1 MLQSGATREPSHAQ
15 DRKPLSIIGH
25 MLFSWLKAQNAVEA
39 GAALADSFPT
49 QAAGPAVGEFLRTAT
64 QDLRGRN
71 LNFYQR
77 VRFANAFKWRL
88 LENGVAA
95 DTARDVTQTLLISSS
110 GKMAPTAPA
119 AAPASAPARTAA
131 AADARPNGGPVDG
144 KALEALFRQGEEA
157 LGRGQLDDA
166 VAHYQAY
173 LVARPRDTAALN
185 NLAVALLKLGRH
197 SEAADQLRKA
207 VARNPKN
214 VDAYTNLG
222 NALLQLHRYGEAEE
236 AFRRV
241 VSLKPSDLAARSSL
255 GLALTLIGR
264 LDSAR
269 FEFEAVLKTTP
280 EHAGALCGLGLL
292 ERASGRAAEAE
303 ALLWRAVQAD
313 PHLIRAWA
321 AIPSLRRMT
330 KADSRWLQNADKLAS
345 ATKSHADEAALRHAL
360 GKYYDDTG
368 QYPQALT
375 SFQRANSLLK
385 PLAPA
390 FDAKAYAALVE
401 DMTNTYTADSLASA
415 RISDSSPMRH
425 VFVIGM
431 PRSGVALTGRIMAS
445 HPEVTSV
452 GQLDFWQETARGE
465 DNRVRRKI
473 LSENAR
479 RKLAS
484 EYIAAI
490 KRLSPNADAVVEATP
505 LNADY
510 VGLIYSVLPDARFI
524 FMRRDPVDTCL
535 SCYFQPFNGTQNFA
549 FDLTDLAAYY
559 AEHARLIAHW
569 RSVLPSGTILD
580 VTYEEL
586 VTNREPATR
595 KLLDFLGLGWD
606 ERCLQLPVQPDSI
619 GRARNYAKFVTPL
632 TPIGQN

>member
-1 MLQSGATREPSHAQ
+1 
-15 DRKPLSIIGH
+15 
-25 MLFSWLKAQNAVEA
+25 MLFSWLRARDAIDA

-49 QAAGPAVGEFLRTAT
+49 QAAGAAVGEFLRTAT
-64 QDLRGRN
+64 RDLRARN

-88 LENGVAA
+88 LEKGVAA

-110 GKMAPTAPA
+110 GKSAPSAP
-119 AAPASAPARTAA
+119 PASAPPAATSTPARSTSP
-131 AADARPNGGPVDG
+131 ADARPKEGSGVARPNSGPIDG
-144 KALEALFRQGEEA
+144 KALEALFREGEEA
-157 LGRGQLDDA
+157 FSRGQLDDA
-166 VAHYQAY
+166 IAHYQAY
-173 LVARPRDTAALN
+173 LVARPRDTSALN
-185 NLAVALLKLGRH
+185 NLAVALLGQDRH
-197 SEAADQLRKA
+197 SEAVEQLRKA
-207 VARNPKN
+207 VTHNSKN

-222 NALLQLHRYGEAEE
+222 NALLQLHRYSEAEE

-241 VSLKPSDLAARSSL
+241 VSLKPTDLAARASL

-269 FEFEAVLKTTP
+269 SEFESVLKTTP
-280 EHAGALCGLGLL
+280 EHAGALCGMGLL
-292 ERASGRAAEAE
+292 ERANGRAAEAE
-303 ALLWRAVQAD
+303 TLLWRAVQSD

-321 AIPSLRRMT
+321 GIPSLRRMT

-345 ATKSHADEAALRHAL
+345 ATRSHSDEAALRYAL

-375 SFQRANSLLK
+375 SFQRANTLLK

-390 FDAKAYAALVE
+390 FDASAYAALVE
-401 DMTNTYTADSLASA
+401 DMVNTYTADSLARA
-415 RISDSSPMRH
+415 RISDSSPMRQ

-431 PRSGVALTGRIMAS
+431 PRSGVALAGRILAS

-484 EYIAAI
+484 EYVAAI
-490 KRLSPNADAVVEATP
+490 RRLRPNADAVVEATP
-505 LNADY
+505 VNADY
-510 VGLIYSVLPDARFI
+510 AGLIHSVLPDARFI

-535 SCYFQPFNGTQNFA
+535 SCYFQPFSGTQNFA
-549 FDLTDLAAYY
+549 LDLTDLAAYY

-569 RSVLPSGTILD
+569 RTVLPSETILD
-580 VTYEEL
+580 VSYEEL
-586 VTNREPATR
+586 VANREPTTR
-595 KLLDFLGLGWD
+595 KLLDFLGLEWD
-606 ERCLQLPVQPDSI
+606 ERCLQLPVQPASVK
-619 GRARNYAKFVTPL
+619 RARNYAKFVTPL
-632 TPIGQN
+632 TSIGSA